1 MQRTLLVTVGTT
13 KFDEI
18 LRVVGQVEFQQH
30 VLQGMDIK
38 RIAVQRGSSAVV
50 PESMQLPWLLYS
62 IVGRVSGL
70 SIQPFEYSPE
80 LQCIIDS
87 ASFVI
92 LHCGAG
98 SVLEVL
104 HSKKRA
110 IAVVNPNLLD
120 NHQEEL
126 ADALESSGLMAV
138 ARSPDQILDVLKN
151 TDWSK
156 ITRYAA
162 PDLSLFP
169 RELGTL
175 IKLD

>member
-1 MQRTLLVTVGTT
+1 MS
-13 KFDEI
+13 
-18 LRVVGQVEFQQH
+18 
-30 VLQGMDIK
+30 
-38 RIAVQRGSSAVV
+38 VQS
-50 PESMQLPWLLYS
+50 
-62 IVGRVSGL
+62 
-70 SIQPFEYSPE
+70 FEYSPE
-80 LQCIIDS
+80 LQSEIDCS
-87 ASFVI
+87 SFVI

-104 HSKKRA
+104 HSKKRG
-110 IAVVNPNLLD
+110 IAVVNPNLLE
-120 NHQEEL
+120 NHQVEL

-138 ARSPDQILDVLKN
+138 ARSPDHILDVLKK

-156 ITRYAA
+156 INTYAA